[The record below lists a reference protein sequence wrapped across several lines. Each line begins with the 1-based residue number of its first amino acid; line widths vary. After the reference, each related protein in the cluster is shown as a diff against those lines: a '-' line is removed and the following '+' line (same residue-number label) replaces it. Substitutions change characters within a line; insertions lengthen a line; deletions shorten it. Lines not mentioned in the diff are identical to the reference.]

1 MGESSRYASPEA
13 ARRAVTDKLKIQ
25 APHSPW
31 ALADLQRQYAYDQLI
46 ERLYRVDGGWVIK
59 VGARLPGSGSRRA
72 QAAAHPG
79 RARPAGPQ
87 GLGAA
92 HH

>member
-13 ARRAVTDKLKIQ
+13 ARRAVTDRLKIQ
-25 APHSPW
+25 AAHSPW

-59 VGARLPGSGSRRA
+59 GATALLARANSSSGATVGVRAIAIAFPSVASR
-72 QAAAHPG
+72 
-79 RARPAGPQ
+79 
-87 GLGAA
+87 
-92 HH
+92 